1 MTIRMKLLGGGIT
14 VSLLLG
20 LVLALAVYSFDS
32 LSGGFS
38 EVVQKSTTGVDNSL
52 SAETSISGAGKNLS
66 NVSTGMLTLVEDIN
80 QTNMHVKVLQRKIK
94 QISANLQDLLEE
106 IGDVTAELP
115 EESDARAALEDLN
128 DEVGDI
134 EEIMRREAL
143 VSLKSTVGK
152 MGEFTQSIDGQVK
165 SISQLSGELNK
176 VKELSSGVVSA
187 NREIQTLS
195 EEFSDQISVSRNV
208 IGAVLV
214 GAVVFCLAGVF
225 LLIRTITGP
234 LNHVIAAMED
244 IAAGEGDLTK
254 RLGSQGSGEMTKLA
268 DSFNSFVG
276 KVHQLVS
283 EVTTTM
289 GQFSGVIKHTAEIAE
304 QTSQGVVQQQKE
316 TDQVA
321 TAVNELSCSA
331 QKVAANGAE
340 AADSAQHAEDEAT
353 SGKEVVSKSIAA
365 VESLSQ
371 NVIASVGMIQ
381 KLTADSEDVGKVIAV
396 IQEIAEQTNL
406 LALNAAI
413 EAARAGEQGRGF
425 AVVADEVR
433 TLANRTQTSTEEIR
447 GIIER
452 LQKGT
457 KEAEQAMQ
465 AGREQ
470 AELNIEQAALAGNAL
485 ETISEV
491 VTTIKHQNLQIATAT
506 QQQTSVTEEINR
518 SVVNINDVGKRTAG
532 GAQKAASSSDELAS
546 FSVRIQDLLAQFK
559 I

>member
-14 VSLLLG
+14 ISLLLG
-20 LVLALAVYSFDS
+20 FVLALAVYSFDS

-52 SAETSISGAGKNLS
+52 STETSINGAGKSLS
-66 NVSTGMLTLVEDIN
+66 NVSTGMLAIVEDIN

-94 QISANLQDLLEE
+94 QISTNLQDLLEE
-106 IGDVTAELP
+106 VGEVTGELP
-115 EESDARAALEDLN
+115 EDSDVRAALEDLT

-143 VSLKSTVGK
+143 VSLTSTVGK
-152 MGEFTQSIDGQVK
+152 MGEFTQSIDGQVE
-165 SISQLSGELNK
+165 SISQLSSELKK
-176 VKELSSGVVSA
+176 VKQLSSGVVSA

-195 EEFSDQISVSRNV
+195 EEFSGQIGLSRNI

-225 LLIRTITGP
+225 LLTRAITRP
-234 LNHVIAAMED
+234 LNYAIAAMED

-254 RLGSQGSGEMTKLA
+254 RLESLGSGEMTKLS

-289 GQFSGVIKHTAEIAE
+289 GQFSSVVKHTAEIAE
-304 QTSQGVVQQQKE
+304 QTSHGVVQQQTE

-331 QKVAANGAE
+331 QEVAANGAE
-340 AADSAQHAEDEAT
+340 AADSAQRAEDEAT

-371 NVIASVGMIQ
+371 NVIASVGLIQ
-381 KLTADSEDVGKVIAV
+381 KLSADSEDVGKVIAV

-433 TLANRTQTSTEEIR
+433 TLANRTQSSTEEIR
-447 GIIER
+447 EIIER
-452 LQKGT
+452 LQAGT

-470 AELNIEQAALAGNAL
+470 AELNIEQAALAGRAL

-491 VTTIKHQNLQIATAT
+491 VTTIKHQNLQIARAT
-506 QQQTSVTEEINR
+506 QQQTSVTGEINR
-518 SVVNINDVGKRTAG
+518 SVVNINDVSKRTAS
-532 GAQKAASSSDELAS
+532 GAQKAASSSEDLAS
-546 FSVRIQDLLAQFK
+546 FSTRIQSLLAQFK

>member
-14 VSLLLG
+14 ISLLLG
-20 LVLALAVYSFDS
+20 FVLALAVYSFDS

-52 SAETSISGAGKNLS
+52 STETSINGAGKSLS
-66 NVSTGMLTLVEDIN
+66 NVSTGMLALVDDIN
-80 QTNMHVKVLQRKIK
+80 KTNMHVKVLQRKIK

-106 IGDVTAELP
+106 VGDVTGELP
-115 EESDARAALEDLN
+115 EDSDVRAALEDLT

-143 VSLKSTVGK
+143 VSLTSTVGK
-152 MGEFTQSIDGQVK
+152 MGEFTQSIDGQVE
-165 SISQLSGELNK
+165 SISQLSSELKK

-187 NREIQTLS
+187 NREIQMLS
-195 EEFSDQISVSRNV
+195 EEFSGQIGLSRNI

-225 LLIRTITGP
+225 LLTRAITRP
-234 LNHVIAAMED
+234 LNYAIAAMED

-254 RLGSQGSGEMTKLA
+254 RLESQGSGEMTKLS

-289 GQFSGVIKHTAEIAE
+289 GQFSSVVKHTAEIAE
-304 QTSQGVVQQQKE
+304 QTSQGVVQQQME

-331 QKVAANGAE
+331 QEVAANGAE
-340 AADSAQHAEDEAT
+340 AADSAQRAEDEAT

-371 NVIASVGMIQ
+371 NVIASVGLIQ
-381 KLTADSEDVGKVIAV
+381 KLSADSEDVGKVISV
-396 IQEIAEQTNL
+396 IQDIAEQTNL

-433 TLANRTQTSTEEIR
+433 TLANRTQSSTEEIR
-447 GIIER
+447 EIIER
-452 LQKGT
+452 LQAGT

-470 AELNIEQAALAGNAL
+470 AELNIEQAALAGTAL
-485 ETISEV
+485 ETISDV

-506 QQQTSVTEEINR
+506 QQQTSVTGEINR
-518 SVVNINDVGKRTAG
+518 SVVNINDVGKRTAC
-532 GAQKAASSSDELAS
+532 GAQKAASSSEDLAS
-546 FSVRIQDLLAQFK
+546 FSTRIQSLLAQFK

>member
-14 VSLLLG
+14 ISLLLG
-20 LVLALAVYSFDS
+20 FVLALAVYSFDS

-52 SAETSISGAGKNLS
+52 STETSINGAGKSLS
-66 NVSTGMLTLVEDIN
+66 NVSTGMLAIVEDIN

-94 QISANLQDLLEE
+94 QISTNLQDLLEE
-106 IGDVTAELP
+106 VGEVTGELP
-115 EESDARAALEDLN
+115 EDSDVRAALEDLT

-143 VSLKSTVGK
+143 VSLTSTVGK
-152 MGEFTQSIDGQVK
+152 MGEFTQSIDGQVE
-165 SISQLSGELNK
+165 SISQLSSELKK
-176 VKELSSGVVSA
+176 VKQLSSGVVSA

-195 EEFSDQISVSRNV
+195 EEFSGQIGLSRNI

-225 LLIRTITGP
+225 LLTRAITRP
-234 LNHVIAAMED
+234 LNYAIAAMED

-254 RLGSQGSGEMTKLA
+254 RLESLGSGEMTKLS

-289 GQFSGVIKHTAEIAE
+289 GQFSSVVKHTAEIAE
-304 QTSQGVVQQQKE
+304 QTSHGVVQQQTE

-340 AADSAQHAEDEAT
+340 AADSAQRAEDEAT

-371 NVIASVGMIQ
+371 NVIASVGLIQ
-381 KLTADSEDVGKVIAV
+381 KLSADSEDVGKVIAV

-433 TLANRTQTSTEEIR
+433 TLANRTQSSTEEIR
-447 GIIER
+447 EIIER
-452 LQKGT
+452 LQAGT

-470 AELNIEQAALAGNAL
+470 AELNIEQAALAGRAL

-491 VTTIKHQNLQIATAT
+491 VTTIKHQNLQIARAT
-506 QQQTSVTEEINR
+506 QQQTSVTGEINR
-518 SVVNINDVGKRTAG
+518 SVVNINDVSKRTAS
-532 GAQKAASSSDELAS
+532 GAQKAASSSEDLAS
-546 FSVRIQDLLAQFK
+546 FSTRIQSLLAQFK